1 VFSRAEAVAA
11 SVVSF
16 MAAAILAA
24 YAFDAIGLML
34 HPFAILA
41 IAALAAGTIAARMRT
56 TTGNWCAF
64 GATVAGTL
72 AWLIW
77 LAWPHLLPLGRGTD
91 LTHHLLLVDYID
103 RTGRLVHDRT
113 LAPYLGEM
121 IDYTPGA
128 HLLAVLAGR
137 WTGRDGLHALYPVV
151 ALSVALKTGFVF
163 LIALRCLPDAPPRT
177 SLPLATLAVVLL
189 FLPRAYFLGSFV
201 HDSYLA
207 QVVGELFAVAMWWAV
222 ACWDQ
227 RESAGLAAF
236 AAVVGCG
243 AFLTWPIWTAP
254 PLLTLL
260 TLSALHRDRSM
271 PSRRGHVAIAAVPIT
286 VLAAVYAIGRVGTAT
301 VMAGTSGAVLQLSLA
316 NLNGIFVTVGAIGT
330 VMAARDARARSAPV
344 LLAAIVL
351 QTAALRFVART
362 ASAPYLAL
370 KMVYLAIYPLA
381 VAGSYAMAVALRSAE
396 AARSSLSRNATPSQD
411 GARGF
416 SRAAAAAWIV
426 VAVLFVIV
434 ARGLATMPRPTP
446 VISDPL
452 LAAGRWARE
461 HVSPHCID
469 YLVGNDDTAYW
480 LHLAVL
486 GNPRTAPRSLATG
499 TFEPQK
505 AVERWILPGGLPYA
519 IAADVDTLPRD
530 IRTNVDIL
538 ARFGQTAVVK
548 RRDGAECR

>member
-1 VFSRAEAVAA
+1 MFSRAEAVAA
-11 SVVSF
+11 SIVSF
-16 MAAAILAA
+16 MAAAILVA
-24 YAFDAIGLML
+24 YAFDAIGLTL

-41 IAALAAGTIAARMRT
+41 IAVLAAGIIIACMRAT
-56 TTGNWCAF
+56 AGNWFAF
-64 GATVAGTL
+64 GAIVAGML
-72 AWLIW
+72 AWLMW

-103 RTGRLVHDRT
+103 RTGRLVHDRA
-113 LAPYLGEM
+113 LEPYLGEM

-151 ALSVALKTGFVF
+151 ALSVGLKTGFVF
-163 LIALRCLPDAPPRT
+163 LIALRCLPDSPPRIR
-177 SLPLATLAVVLL
+177 LPLATLAVVLL
-189 FLPRAYFLGSFV
+189 FLPRAYFLGSFA

-207 QVVGELFAVAMWWAV
+207 QVIGELFAVAMWWAV
-222 ACWDQ
+222 VCWDQ
-227 RESAGLAAF
+227 RESAVLAAF
-236 AAVVGCG
+236 VAFAGCA
-243 AFLTWPIWTAP
+243 AFLTWPVWTAP

-271 PSRRGHVAIAAVPIT
+271 PSRLGHVAIAAVPIA

-301 VMAGTSGAVLQLSLA
+301 VMAGTSGAVLQLSLT

-330 VMAARDARARSAPV
+330 VLAARDARGRSASL

-351 QTAALRFVART
+351 QAAALALVART
-362 ASAPYLAL
+362 PSAPYLAL
-370 KMVYLAIYPLA
+370 KMAYLAIYPLA
-381 VAGSYAMAVALRSAE
+381 VAGTFAIAVALRSAK
-396 AARSSLSRNATPSQD
+396 AVASIAL
-411 GARGF
+411 
-416 SRAAAAAWIV
+416 
-426 VAVLFVIV
+426 AVLFVIV

-461 HVSPHCID
+461 HVPPHCVD

-486 GNPRTAPRSLATG
+486 GNPRSAPRSLATG

-519 IAADVDTLPRD
+519 IASDVDALPRD
-530 IRTNVDIL
+530 IRTNVDVL
-538 ARFGQTAVVK
+538 AQFGAAAVVK
-548 RRDGAECR
+548 RRDASACP

>member
-1 VFSRAEAVAA
+1 
-11 SVVSF
+11 
-16 MAAAILAA
+16 
-24 YAFDAIGLML
+24 
-34 HPFAILA
+34 
-41 IAALAAGTIAARMRT
+41 
-56 TTGNWCAF
+56 
-64 GATVAGTL
+64 
-72 AWLIW
+72 
-77 LAWPHLLPLGRGTD
+77 
-91 LTHHLLLVDYID
+91 
-103 RTGRLVHDRT
+103 
-113 LAPYLGEM
+113 
-121 IDYTPGA
+121 
-128 HLLAVLAGR
+128 
-137 WTGRDGLHALYPVV
+137 
-151 ALSVALKTGFVF
+151 
-163 LIALRCLPDAPPRT
+163 
-177 SLPLATLAVVLL
+177 
-189 FLPRAYFLGSFV
+189 
-201 HDSYLA
+201 
-207 QVVGELFAVAMWWAV
+207 
-222 ACWDQ
+222 
-227 RESAGLAAF
+227 
-236 AAVVGCG
+236 
-243 AFLTWPIWTAP
+243 
-254 PLLTLL
+254 
-260 TLSALHRDRSM
+260 
-271 PSRRGHVAIAAVPIT
+271 

>member
-11 SVVSF
+11 SIVSF
-16 MAAAILAA
+16 MAVAILAA
-24 YAFDAIGLML
+24 YAFDAIGLTL

-56 TTGNWCAF
+56 TTENWSAF
-64 GATVAGTL
+64 GATVAGML

-103 RTGRLVHDRT
+103 RTGRLVHDRA

-260 TLSALHRDRSM
+260 TLSALHRDRST
-271 PSRRGHVAIAAVPIT
+271 PSRRGHVAIAAVPIA

-330 VMAARDARARSAPV
+330 VMAARDAPARSAPV

-370 KMVYLAIYPLA
+370 KMVYLTIYPLA

-396 AARSSLSRNATPSQD
+396 ASRSSLSRNATPSQD

-461 HVSPHCID
+461 HVSPHCVD

-505 AVERWILPGGLPYA
+505 ALERWILPGGLPYA